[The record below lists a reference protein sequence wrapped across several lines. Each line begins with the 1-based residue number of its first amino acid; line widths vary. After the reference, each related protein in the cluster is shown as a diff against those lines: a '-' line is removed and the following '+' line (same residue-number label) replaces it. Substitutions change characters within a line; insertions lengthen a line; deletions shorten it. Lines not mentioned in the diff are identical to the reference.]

1 MQIGKSRTTK
11 ELSRLWEDK
20 NEDSRG
26 LMRLYRGRNSVSKFR
41 GKLFEDED
49 LKTTKIK
56 EIGPES
62 TRACA

>member
-26 LMRLYRGRNSVSKFR
+26 LMRLYIGRNSVSKFR

-56 EIGPES
+56 EIGLES